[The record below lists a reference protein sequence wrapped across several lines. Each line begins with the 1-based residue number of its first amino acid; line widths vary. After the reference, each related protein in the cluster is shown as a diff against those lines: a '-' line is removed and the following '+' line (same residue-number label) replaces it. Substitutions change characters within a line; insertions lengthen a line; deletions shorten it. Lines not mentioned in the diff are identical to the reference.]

1 MAKSHS
7 NKCTLIPAVAYYR
20 MSSEEQDKS
29 IASQRE
35 VLVPWAKR
43 NGYDIVC
50 EYVDE
55 AISGDKSRDGF
66 HQLVGDASSGKWS
79 AVLMWDQ
86 DRWSRHDSIKTAYY
100 VQQLRENNCYMHTMN
115 QGRVDWESFE
125 ERIIWTVQQ
134 EAKHMF
140 LHSLAKNTI
149 RGKTSK
155 ARTGRLFPKLPRGYS
170 RLPGENASV
179 ALNEEAP
186 LVKAAFE
193 AYASGYTIREVADQ
207 LCEFGVTDKSGG
219 LLAPNT
225 VRKMLRNPFY
235 FGRYEW
241 NRDQSRRKYADRDDL
256 IRIDNNHPAIV
267 SRELFDRVQG
277 CFKKNQK
284 KTSPKKV
291 RNYALS
297 GLLRCR
303 CGKVLYARTAP
314 NGKRYYRCQG
324 GTHGNQSCK
333 SERVVADDVENALAL
348 ALGSAFSTRAN
359 IDRFRQSL
367 TAEIEQRAKAAHVA
381 PGAAEKRV
389 ESLRVKLRSVERRL
403 AEVDS
408 DMLEVI
414 QERIRD
420 LRKELRRAEAELS
433 AARAK
438 AGILSPEE
446 IKAKQEQVIELL
458 ANLPRTLSKLSAEEQ
473 NRMLTLVVDHVDVDV
488 NALPPI
494 QPANDRRVR
503 TRPRYE
509 LAGGTVFLAPSLSSE
524 LFTRKMSGVVHD
536 VPTEVSPLVAS
547 GHASRRGHP
556 SNVCWDRCWCRG
568 YRAGE
573 KAGNTVDLTVV
584 TDRELALR
592 HIDLDGKLVD
602 KFHISK

>member
-1 MAKSHS
+1 MAERHS
-7 NKCTLIPAVAYYR
+7 NKRAQIEAVAYYR
-20 MSSEEQDKS
+20 MSTDRQDKS
-29 IASQRE
+29 IAEQRE
-35 VLVPWAKR
+35 ELEPWAKD
-43 NGYDIVC
+43 NGYHIVA

-55 AISGDKSRDGF
+55 GISGDKSREGF
-66 HQLVGDASSGKWS
+66 HQLVADSSSGKWS
-79 AVLMWDQ
+79 AMIMWDQ
-86 DRWSRHDSIKTAYY
+86 DRWSRHDLVKTAFY
-100 VQQLRENNCYMHTMN
+100 VQQLRDSNVYMHTIN
-115 QGRVDWESFE
+115 QGRMDWASFE
-125 ERIIWTVQQ
+125 NRIVWAVQQ
-134 EAKHMF
+134 ESKHMY
-140 LHSLAKNTI
+140 LVDLAKNTT
-149 RGKTSK
+149 RGCRSK
-155 ARTGRLFPKLPRGYS
+155 ASTGQLFVNPPRGYS
-170 RLPGENASV
+170 KVPGPPASV
-179 ALNEEAP
+179 ILNDDAP
-186 LVKAAFE
+186 FVLQAFE
-193 AYASGYTIREVADQ
+193 AYASGYTIREVAEQ
-207 LCEFGVTDKSGG
+207 LYESGVTNKSGG
-219 LLAPNT
+219 LLAPTT

-235 FGRYEW
+235 FGRYGY
-241 NRDQSRRKYADRDDL
+241 NRDQSRRKYAEREEP
-256 IRIDNNHPAIV
+256 IQIDNNHPAIV
-267 SRELFDRVQG
+267 GRELFDRVQNR
-277 CFKKNQK
+277 FKKNQN
-284 KTSPKKV
+284 KTAPKKV

-303 CGKVLYARTAP
+303 CGKVLYARTAH

-324 GTHGNQSCK
+324 GTYGTQSCK
-333 SERVVADDVENALAL
+333 SERVLADDAETALAM

-359 IDRFRQSL
+359 IDRLRQSL

-446 IKAKQEQVIELL
+446 IKAKQEQAIELL

-488 NALPPI
+488 NVLPPI

-536 VPTEVSPLVAS
+536 VRAVGFILRPS
-547 GHASRRGHP
+547 GYANRR
-556 SNVCWDRCWCRG
+556 S
-568 YRAGE
+568 
-573 KAGNTVDLTVV
+573 
-584 TDRELALR
+584 
-592 HIDLDGKLVD
+592 
-602 KFHISK
+602 